1 MENTHFLPPNYRPKL
16 DLYHTQLAIK
26 QAKDDFE
33 AELAAL
39 LHLSRVSAPLFV
51 DKATGLNDDLNGVE
65 RPVEFDIK
73 EQPGIRVQVVQSLA
87 KWKRYALGRY
97 GYPVGQGLYTDMNA
111 IRRDEI
117 TDNFH
122 SIYVDQWDWE
132 KVIRREDRN
141 LDFLRD
147 TVCSIHRALYNTL
160 KKLRAAF
167 PEIDVE
173 LPEEVAFIRTQ
184 DLEARYPDLP
194 PAAREEAFVREH
206 GAAFFMGIGWP
217 LASGVPHDGRA
228 PDYDDWALNGDLVY
242 YHKAL
247 DTRLEISSMGI
258 RVDAESMLAQLSAAG
273 QMERASLPFHSA
285 LIDGRLPL
293 TIGGGIGQSRLC
305 MLLLGKAHIGEVQ
318 CALWPADVVE
328 RFSVAGVPLL

>member
-1 MENTHFLPPNYRPKL
+1 MPCEHLLIPPVYLSKMNVL
-16 DLYHTQLAIK
+16 ETQVAIK
-26 QAKDDFE
+26 IAREEFE
-33 AELAAL
+33 KRLARNLNL
-39 LHLSRVSAPLFV
+39 LRVSAPLFV
-51 DKATGLNDDLNGVE
+51 RPESGLNDNLNGVE
-65 RPVEFDIK
+65 RPVQFDVKDIHAD
-73 EQPGIRVQVVQSLA
+73 VQVVQSLA

-117 TDNFH
+117 TDNLH

-141 LDFLRD
+141 PEFLKD
-147 TVCSIHRALYNTL
+147 TVRSIHRALYNTL
-160 KKLRAAF
+160 KKLRASF
-167 PEIDVE
+167 PEIEVE
-173 LPEEVAFIRTQ
+173 LPEEVAFIDTTE
-184 DLEARYPDLP
+184 LEARYPDLS

-206 GAAFFMGIGWP
+206 GAAFFLGIGWP
-217 LASGVPHDGRA
+217 LKSGLPHDGRA
-228 PDYDDWALNGDLVY
+228 PDYDDWSLNGDLVY

-305 MLLLGKAHIGEVQ
+305 VLMLGKAHIGEVQ